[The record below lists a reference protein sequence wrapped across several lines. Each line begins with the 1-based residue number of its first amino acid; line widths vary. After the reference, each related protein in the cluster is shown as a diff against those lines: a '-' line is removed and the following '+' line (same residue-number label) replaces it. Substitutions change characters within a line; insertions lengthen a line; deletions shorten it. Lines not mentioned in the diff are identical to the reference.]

1 MRKREKRSK
10 SFHKKQLV
18 GFTKTNSVS
27 TPDINTPLTTFC
39 RGGISFA
46 INMLLHPASH
56 ALDEG

>member
-18 GFTKTNSVS
+18 GFTKLNSFS
-27 TPDINTPLTTFC
+27 TPNINTPLITFS

-46 INMLLHPASH
+46 INMLLHPVNR